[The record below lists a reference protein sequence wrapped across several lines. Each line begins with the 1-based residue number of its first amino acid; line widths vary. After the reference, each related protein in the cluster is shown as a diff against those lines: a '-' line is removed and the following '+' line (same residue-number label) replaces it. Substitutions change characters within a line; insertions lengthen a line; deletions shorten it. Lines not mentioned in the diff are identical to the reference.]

1 MGGWL
6 ETGPRV
12 RRMPRRAGLALAI
25 LAGLGLPAEAA
36 KLLAVSGTEA
46 QGYARI
52 AFTFDGAVSIKARLS
67 GGVLVLNYDERTEA
81 GPERLVSELP
91 GYLAAVRRDPDGSG
105 LRLALQRP
113 IRVNVQEAGEKVFVD
128 LLPENWTALPPPLP
142 PDVVADLARRARAAE
157 AILKARNP
165 APVRRPLGVE
175 VAKLPTLTRLTVR
188 LPEGVAATIDPEG
201 GATRLRVP
209 GAYSFD
215 LSETRGRLRPDMARL
230 TATADDASAGLAVAV
245 ADGFTV
251 STDRDDGAVV
261 FDIVAKKDPAK
272 ADATAFEVVKLAAA
286 RAEGA
291 GKAEPK
297 EAAKSEASKGDGG
310 KGDGGKGEGAK
321 SPTKADL
328 PAPGSRS
335 GASEA
340 AARPPLAEPPERQ
353 AGSGLVFPFAKR
365 PPVALFERGGIANL
379 VFETAEP
386 VALPAA
392 GTGTLR
398 AVGEPLRMGGQTVLR
413 FAVPAGALLDLV
425 PVRAGAAAGAWEL
438 IAGDNLGPS
447 DTLAPTRLPDAAG
460 RSRVAIGLPQ
470 PGGAAWLDLDGER
483 VAVVTARGWKPAG
496 IAKRQRFVDFELLP
510 SRFGVAVL
518 AQADDLTVRPDL
530 DGVVVGRD
538 GGLAISAV
546 ARPPDAPLAEVSDLA
561 IQREPWEQARLGDV
575 RETIRTQFAASIAA
589 SAGTRGPMRVMLAR
603 TLLANGLAAEALTT
617 LELACADDPV
627 VASSREAAILRAASL
642 AGMGR
647 NAEVRKALA
656 AGTLARDPEA
666 VLWRAVADGQA
677 GRWREAEEGLSQ
689 AMPLLERYPLALQAT
704 LRTLAAEAAIE
715 TGDIDAASRRI
726 VLLTTSDL
734 SHLDR
739 DRVALVRA
747 RIDEATDRTKA
758 ALEAYDSLA
767 ESGERPVAAAAALR
781 GTLLGRDAG
790 NLTPAEA
797 IDRLE
802 RQAITWHGG
811 EIEDAITAGL
821 ARLYMAA
828 GRYREAFTAVR
839 AIDAIAPDAASNRA
853 LHDEAASLFDDLYL
867 SPRGDALGGVD
878 AVALYFDF
886 KEFAPIGRRGD
897 AIVRRLSERLVGLD
911 LLDPAAE
918 LLQYQ
923 LDHRLT
929 GPARSS
935 VATQLATI
943 RLMDG
948 KPLKA
953 LEAIEGTYLP
963 ELPRDLRRARALLRA
978 RALSDL
984 SRTDL
989 ALETIE
995 GEAGPDAVRL
1005 RADILWSARRWREAG
1020 EAHEALLGDAW
1031 RTGKALDDATRSDV
1045 IRAGIAYDLAGEPIG
1060 LERLKAKFAG
1070 AMAESA
1076 DARTFALLT
1085 SADATRKPGFR
1096 EIAQK
1101 ATNAE
1106 TLAAFLAEY
1115 RKRYPDTALPP
1126 RGEAEKRAD
1135 GQGTPPG

>member
-1 MGGWL
+1 
-6 ETGPRV
+6 
-12 RRMPRRAGLALAI
+12 MPRRAGLALAI
-25 LAGLGLPAEAA
+25 LLGLGLPADAA
-36 KLLAVSGTEA
+36 KLLAVSGAEA

-52 AFTFDGAVSIKARLS
+52 AFTFDAAVSIKARLS
-67 GGVLVLNYDERTEA
+67 GGVLVLGYGERAEA
-81 GPERLVSELP
+81 GPERLASELP
-91 GYLAAVRRDPDGSG
+91 GYLAAVRRDPDGTG

-113 IRVNVQEAGEKVFVD
+113 LRVNVQEAGEKVFVD
-128 LLPENWTALPPPLP
+128 LLPEGWSGLLPPLP
-142 PDVVADLARRARAAE
+142 PEVVADLARRARAAE

-188 LPEGVAATIDPEG
+188 LPAGVEATVGTEA

-209 GAYSFD
+209 GAFSFD
-215 LSETRGRLRPDMARL
+215 LSETRGRLRSDMARL
-230 TATADDASAGLAVAV
+230 ATTTDDASAGLAVTV
-245 ADGFTV
+245 AEGFTIA
-251 STDRDDGAVV
+251 TDRDEDTVV
-261 FDIVAKKDPAK
+261 FDIAAKKTDAAKVDAAKADGAEPDRAKPDPAGKADPASKPDPAGKADPKSEAVRNPAK
-272 ADATAFEVVKLAAA
+272 ADLPPPGA
-286 RAEGA
+286 R
-291 GKAEPK
+291 
-297 EAAKSEASKGDGG
+297 
-310 KGDGGKGEGAK
+310 
-321 SPTKADL
+321 
-328 PAPGSRS
+328 PGTN
-335 GASEA
+335 EA
-340 AARPPLAEPPERQ
+340 AARPPVAEPPERR

-386 VALPAA
+386 IAVPAS
-392 GTGTLR
+392 GTGVLR
-398 AVGEPLRMGGQTVLR
+398 TVGEPIRTGAQTVLR
-413 FAVPAGALLDLV
+413 FAVPAGTLLDLV

-438 IAGDNLGPS
+438 TAGDDVGPS
-447 DTLAPTRLPDAAG
+447 DILAPTRLPDAAG
-460 RSRVAIGLPQ
+460 RSRVTIGLPQ
-470 PGGAAWLDLDGER
+470 PGSAAWLDLDGER

-538 GGLAISAV
+538 GGLAVSPV
-546 ARPPDAPLAEVSDLA
+546 ARPPDVPLGEVSDLA
-561 IQREPWEQARLGDV
+561 IRRGPWEQARLGDV
-575 RETIRTQFAASIAA
+575 REMIRTQFAASAVA
-589 SAGTRGPMRVMLAR
+589 PAGMRGPMRLTLAR
-603 TLLANGLAAEALTT
+603 TLLANGLATEALTA
-617 LELACADDPV
+617 LAVASADDPL

-642 AGMGR
+642 AGIGR
-647 NAEVRKALA
+647 DAEARQALSA
-656 AGTLARDPEA
+656 EALARDPEA
-666 VLWRAVADGQA
+666 ALWRAVADGQA
-677 GRWREAEEGLSQ
+677 GRWREAEAGFSQ
-689 AMPLLERYPLALQAT
+689 AMPVLERYPLALQAT
-704 LRTLAAEAAIE
+704 IRTLTAESAIE

-726 VLLTTSDL
+726 LLLANTDL
-734 SHLDR
+734 PR
-739 DRVALVRA
+739 WEQDRVAMVRA
-747 RIDEATDRTKA
+747 RIDEATNRTKA
-758 ALEAYDSLA
+758 ALDAYDHLA

-781 GTLLGRDAG
+781 GTLLGHETG
-790 NLTPAEA
+790 KLTPAEA

-802 RQAITWHGG
+802 RQSITWHGG
-811 EIEDAITAGL
+811 DTERAITAGL

-839 AIDAIAPDAASNRA
+839 TANTSAPDAAETRA
-853 LHDEAASLFDDLYL
+853 LHDEATALFDALYL
-867 SPRGDALGGVD
+867 SPRGDTLNGVD

-886 KEFAPIGRRGD
+886 KELAPIGRRGD
-897 AIVRRLSERLVGLD
+897 AIVRRLAERLVALD
-911 LLDPAAE
+911 LLDPAAD

-923 LDHRLT
+923 IDHRLT

-948 KPLKA
+948 KPLMA

-1031 RTGKALDDATRSDV
+1031 RTGKALDDATRADV

-1060 LERLKAKFAG
+1060 LERLKAKFSG

-1085 SADATRKPGFR
+1085 SADAIRKPGFR

-1101 ATNAE
+1101 ATSAE

-1115 RKRYPDTALPP
+1115 RKRYPEVSLPA
-1126 RGEAEKRAD
+1126 RGEPEKRAD

>member
-1 MGGWL
+1 
-6 ETGPRV
+6 
-12 RRMPRRAGLALAI
+12 MPRRAGLALAM
-25 LAGLGLPAEAA
+25 LASLGLPAKAA
-36 KLLAVSGTEA
+36 KLLAVSGAEA

-52 AFTFDGAVSIKARLS
+52 AFTFDSAVSIKARLS

-91 GYLAAVRRDPDGSG
+91 GYLAAVRRDPDGTG

-128 LLPENWTALPPPLP
+128 LLPEGWTALPPPLP

-165 APVRRPLGVE
+165 APVRRQLGVE

-188 LPEGVAATIDPEG
+188 LPEGVAATIGPEG
-201 GATRLRVP
+201 GATQLRVP

-230 TATADDASAGLAVAV
+230 TATTDDASAGLAVAV

-251 STDRDDGAVV
+251 STDRDDGTVV

-272 ADATAFEVVKLAAA
+272 AEATAFEVVKLDTADAKLDA
-286 RAEGA
+286 A

-297 EAAKSEASKGDGG
+297 ERAKNEAA
-310 KGDGGKGEGAK
+310 KGEGAK
-321 SPTKADL
+321 GEGAKGEAARNPTRADL
-328 PAPGSRS
+328 PAPGARP

-386 VALPAA
+386 IALPAA
-392 GTGTLR
+392 VTGALR

-425 PVRAGAAAGAWEL
+425 PVRAGAASGAWEL

-538 GGLAISAV
+538 GGLVVSPV
-546 ARPPDAPLAEVSDLA
+546 ARPPDAPLGEVSDLA
-561 IQREPWEQARLGDV
+561 IQREPWEQARHGDV

-589 SAGTRGPMRVMLAR
+589 SAGTRGPMRLTLAR

-617 LELACADDPV
+617 LEAACADDPLL
-627 VASSREAAILRAASL
+627 ASSRESAILRAASL
-642 AGMGR
+642 AGIGR
-647 NAEVRKALA
+647 NAEARQALA

-677 GRWREAEEGLSQ
+677 GRWREAEDGLSQ

-715 TGDIDAASRRI
+715 TGDIDAASRR
-726 VLLTTSDL
+726 VMLLTTSDL

-758 ALEAYDSLA
+758 AIEAYDALA

-797 IDRLE
+797 IERLE

-811 EIEDAITAGL
+811 EIENAITAGL

-839 AIDAIAPDAASNRA
+839 AIDAIAPDAASSRA
-853 LHDEAASLFDDLYL
+853 LHDEAAALFDDLYL

-897 AIVRRLSERLVGLD
+897 AIVRRLAERLVGLD

-1031 RTGKALDDATRSDV
+1031 RTGRALDDATRSDV

-1106 TLAAFLAEY
+1106 TLAAFLVEY
-1115 RKRYPDTALPP
+1115 RKRYPDTALPA
-1126 RGEAEKRAD
+1126 RGEPEKRAD
-1135 GQGTPPG
+1135 GKGTPPG